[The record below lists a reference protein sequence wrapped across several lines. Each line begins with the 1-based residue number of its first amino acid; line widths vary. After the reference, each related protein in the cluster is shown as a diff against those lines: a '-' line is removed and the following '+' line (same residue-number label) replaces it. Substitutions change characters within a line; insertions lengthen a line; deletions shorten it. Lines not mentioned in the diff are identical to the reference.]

1 MDIALVIDMS
11 GSIKD
16 TGAGNWDL
24 QMSFIK
30 NIISNLNI
38 GRDETRLGA
47 VTFGNRAELHFTMD
61 QYKYEYCNFMY
72 LQQRSFRVHVHQ
84 VLRFPLYLGHSPINL
99 DILYIK
105 SKLNI

>member
-61 QYKYEYCNFMY
+61 QYKYEYCTLMY
-72 LQQRSFRVHVHQ
+72 LQQALKDRQRSFRVHVHQ
-84 VLRFPLYLGHSPINL
+84 VLHFPLYLGH
-99 DILYIK
+99 
-105 SKLNI
+105 